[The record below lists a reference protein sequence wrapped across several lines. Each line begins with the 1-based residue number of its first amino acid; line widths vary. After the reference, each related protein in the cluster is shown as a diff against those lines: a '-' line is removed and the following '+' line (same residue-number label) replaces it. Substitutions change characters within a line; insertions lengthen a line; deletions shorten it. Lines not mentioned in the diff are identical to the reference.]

1 MLGEIFMTEILTL
14 EGTTI
19 IYQTTITIQTSP
31 EHLWTFFTETENII
45 KWFPELQVVQNER
58 PTAWCF
64 VIDDFEELL
73 PFITFKPMKQ
83 LNVTWDTGNIQFIL
97 KKKDTQETELAFRDY
112 LPDSFTTERSR
123 DIAGWFI
130 VLQRL
135 KQAIEHPEKDFIE
148 PDFSSIEQR
157 YLEKVTELLRI
168 Q

>member
-1 MLGEIFMTEILTL
+1 
-14 EGTTI
+14 
-19 IYQTTITIQTSP
+19 
-31 EHLWTFFTETENII
+31 
-45 KWFPELQVVQNER
+45 
-58 PTAWCF
+58 
-64 VIDDFEELL
+64 
-73 PFITFKPMKQ
+73 MKQ

-112 LPDSFTTERSR
+112 LPDSFTTERFR

-135 KQAIEHPEKDFIE
+135 KQAIESPEKDFIE

>member
-1 MLGEIFMTEILTL
+1 MGY
-14 EGTTI
+14 GKYS
-19 IYQTTITIQTSP
+19 IY
-31 EHLWTFFTETENII
+31 F
-45 KWFPELQVVQNER
+45 
-58 PTAWCF
+58 
-64 VIDDFEELL
+64 
-73 PFITFKPMKQ
+73 
-83 LNVTWDTGNIQFIL
+83 